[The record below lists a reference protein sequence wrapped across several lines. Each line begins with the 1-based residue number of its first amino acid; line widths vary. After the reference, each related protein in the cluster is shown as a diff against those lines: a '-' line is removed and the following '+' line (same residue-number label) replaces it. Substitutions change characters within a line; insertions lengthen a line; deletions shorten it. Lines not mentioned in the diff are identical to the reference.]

1 MADDVDKN
9 EITIEDFTTETVD
22 GTGVFDVM
30 TRSILAHLK
39 AEFKAGR
46 ITGPEY
52 ATVYLGA
59 LQGTQDR
66 ALQFLLSKD
75 EQSYK
80 LQLLEIELD
89 KAELEK
95 DKIEAEIK
103 LIEANTK
110 KIDAE
115 VVLVEAQADLIPL
128 EKEKLEAEVSLIE
141 AQVEKLNREDDLIQA
156 QVRKIDSD
164 ITVNTSEIQVND
176 AQIAKLEEDAKLIA
190 AQISKM
196 AEEEQLISAQITK
209 LGKESLNVEADTA
222 LVAAKTVNVPL
233 EGNVLTANE
242 CKLKAEYDVLL
253 KQKGKVDSETAVL
266 NQKQVTEKA
275 QTDGTGVSAA
285 SIVGRQMGL
294 YKAQADGFVRDAE
307 QKAAKIMADTWNVRR
322 TTDESVV
329 ADGINKLSDVNIGKA
344 ISQLL
349 SGIGQTASA
358 TSADFS
364 EKE

>member
-66 ALQFLLSKD
+66 ALEFLLKKD
-75 EQSYK
+75 EQSFK

-89 KAELEK
+89 KALLEK
-95 DKIEAEIK
+95 DKIEAEI
-103 LIEANTK
+103 L
-110 KIDAE
+110 
-115 VVLVEAQADLIPL
+115 
-128 EKEKLEAEVSLIE
+128 
-141 AQVEKLNREDDLIQA
+141 LIQA

-164 ITVNTSEIQVND
+164 ILVNQSVISVNN
-176 AQIAKLEEDAKLIA
+176 
-190 AQISKM
+190 S
-196 AEEEQLISAQITK
+196 QITK
-209 LGKESLNVEADTA
+209 LGKESINVEADTA

-253 KQKGKVDSETAVL
+253 KQKGKVDAETSVL
-266 NQKQVTEKA
+266 NQKKVTEKA
-275 QTDGTGVSAA
+275 QTSGTGVDTT
-285 SIVGRQMGL
+285 SILGRQMGL

-322 TTDESVV
+322 TTDEATEPNV
-329 ADGINKLSDVNIGKA
+329 DNKLDDLSVGKA

-349 SGIGQTASA
+349 TGIG
-358 TSADFS
+358 
-364 EKE
+364 KP